1 MRRNNR
7 MAPVDFED
15 LDDRKAAYDAA
26 GTERMMAVRGAPRNM
41 FSVPVAGN
49 KTYDATGL
57 VEPTVAPAA
66 SAPTGDVM
74 KTDAFGL
81 PTTRLERE
89 RRKKQVKDDVMAGYK
104 MSPQGQAA
112 EALAKKKRAPVFLA
126 EKAKSEDVLFLK
138 DFLRD
143 QGHFVG
149 ESTDYFD
156 AATTEA
162 VKAFQKQQGLKPDGL
177 VGDKTL
183 TALREV
189 QAKVNNEAL
198 QQYEIDKLDL
208 GGSLASRD
216 DIDNMVGRARSTA
229 GDIFRGAKANPGA
242 RKMASDAETLSEE
255 AVSFG
260 KQSMTDAAGKL
271 RAMGETAQ
279 QGLIDRG
286 VVTADQLNTILR
298 YF

>member
-1 MRRNNR
+1 MRRSNR
-7 MAPVDFED
+7 RAPVDFEE
-15 LDDRKAAYDAA
+15 LDDRKAAYEAA
-26 GTERMMAVRGAPRNM
+26 GTERTRAVRGAPRNM
-41 FSVPVAGN
+41 FGVPVAGN
-49 KTYDATGL
+49 KTFDDTGL

-66 SAPTGDVM
+66 SAPTSDVM
-74 KTDAFGL
+74 KTGAASFTSVVEDVPVAAS
-81 PTTRLERE
+81 
-89 RRKKQVKDDVMAGYK
+89 RKLMPEGMDTLGGAPRPSRPMKT
-104 MSPQGQAA
+104 
-112 EALAKKKRAPVFLA
+112 RAPVFLA

-143 QGHFVG
+143 QGHFKG
-149 ESTDYFD
+149 DSTDYFD

-183 TALREV
+183 AALREV
-189 QAKVNNEAL
+189 QAKANKEAL

-216 DIDNMVGRARSTA
+216 DIDNMAKRGRSTA
-229 GDIFRGAKANPGA
+229 SDIFRGAKANPDA
-242 RKMASDAETLSEE
+242 RKLASDAETLSEE